1 MRRRAGAALV
11 AVALLVGGGALIA
24 RLAAD
29 DRTDAASSSTSTSV
43 SPTPTS
49 TSLPVAEPPLS
60 TDTTVAATTATP
72 SSAAPTS
79 SASTP
84 ASNGVP
90 AVDAVAYA
98 VYDVSSGEFLAEQA
112 ADEQLAVGSVMKLLT
127 AHVVMEAGD
136 PTKVV
141 TVPDLQMDPMESA
154 IGLYPGEQLPREVL
168 LRAMLIVSAND
179 AARTLA
185 VDVGGTQD
193 AFVDLMNDAAQR
205 LGLTNTRA
213 SNPVGLD
220 GESAYSTAHDMVRLA
235 ELLMQDPTF
244 RATVVRPSAN
254 LHGQTFPA
262 TNDLLTSYSGAD
274 GVKTGHT
281 TDAGYCLVGSATRDG
296 RQVIVAVFGSSTDA
310 AREAAASTLLDWAF
324 TQG

>member
-1 MRRRAGAALV
+1 MPSV
-11 AVALLVGGGALIA
+11 
-24 RLAAD
+24 
-29 DRTDAASSSTSTSV
+29 DAA
-43 SPTPTS
+43 
-49 TSLPVAEPPLS
+49 
-60 TDTTVAATTATP
+60 
-72 SSAAPTS
+72 
-79 SASTP
+79 
-84 ASNGVP
+84 
-90 AVDAVAYA
+90 AYA
-98 VYDVSSGEFLAEQA
+98 VYDVSSGKFLAEQS
-112 ADEQLAVGSVMKLLT
+112 ADEQRAVGSVMKLLT

-154 IGLYPGEQLPREVL
+154 IGLYPGEQLSREVL

-193 AFVDLMNDAAQR
+193 AFVGMMNDAAQT

-220 GESAYSTAHDMVRLA
+220 SDSAYSSARDMVQLA

-262 TNDLLTSYSGAD
+262 TNDLLTTLQRCRRDQDRTHHRRRLLPGGVGHPRRASGDRCGARFVD
-274 GVKTGHT
+274 RRGTRGSGHRSCSTG
-281 TDAGYCLVGSATRDG
+281 R
-296 RQVIVAVFGSSTDA
+296 
-310 AREAAASTLLDWAF
+310 F
-324 TQG
+324 TQPG